1 VLAHAAAEESPGLRI
16 RYEESMRR
24 MNDAGSP
31 LSTERERD
39 LVVAAEG
46 GDEEACR
53 QLIQAFLPAIRGL
66 AHRFAASGRVQWSEL
81 IQEGIAGLLFATRRY
96 DPHTGTPFW
105 AYASF
110 WVRKAPR
117 SRHAVRHGTGV
128 EEVRVG
134 RVDGRFV
141 CEVIDRGRGFDD
153 PLAGYLVP
161 RPGRGKGLWVASQ
174 LTWRLESFHSPLG
187 FTVRLWL

>member
-1 VLAHAAAEESPGLRI
+1 
-16 RYEESMRR
+16 

-66 AHRFAASGRVQWSEL
+66 AHRFAAIGRVQVERADPGGNRGVAIRDQAL
-81 IQEGIAGLLFATRRY
+81 RPAYRHAVLGIRVILG
-96 DPHTGTPFW
+96 PQGTEI
-105 AYASF
+105 AAN
-110 WVRKAPR
+110 
-117 SRHAVRHGTGV
+117 AVRHGTGV